1 MSFLQKSF
9 NEELTENV
17 DEVILGILNPE
28 DIQNGSVCEV
38 LTSETYENSI
48 PKTNGLFDLRMGTI
62 EQGLNCETC
71 FQDQRGCVGHFG
83 HIKLVRPLY
92 HMQFLTI
99 LLKIARCFCYSCSE
113 CLLEE
118 NDKEELKYKPMKARF
133 NIAYKKCKENQ
144 NPVCNK
150 CYTIQPIK
158 YVNPKGTQDT
168 KIIAKVYG
176 EFVETIDGEKRK
188 ELKYFSCEQMLDFLK
203 RIRNED
209 LDNIGIPSKTSRPDW
224 MICSVFPVPPP
235 HVRPSVRQ
243 ENNQKSEDDLTHKL
257 AEIINHNQTLH
268 KEMEKDNLQHI
279 EDWTQLLQYH
289 VATFVDNEIPGI
301 PKAMQRSGRP
311 IKSLKQRLSAKDGRM
326 RYNLMGKR
334 GDFTGRTVIT
344 PDPNIELDEIG
355 IPLKIARN
363 LTIPIQVTDN
373 NINILRHYYD
383 NGTDKYPGAK
393 RLERGNKNYS
403 LDGKKFKEQ
412 IGDIRVKDILH
423 RNLINGDYV
432 LFNRQPSLHK
442 MSMMGHR
449 VKVLPVGNTFRMNVS
464 ATSPYNA
471 DFDGDE
477 MNIFLSQCMEG
488 FCELK
493 LLASVPNQIISPQ
506 KNAPVIGLV
515 QDTLYVCPQITNEN
529 VIIPKDIWMNLS
541 LFLNKEQLTLPQQLT
556 GRKIFE
562 TIIPKINIEK
572 DTNLSEVTGNIN
584 DKLKIENG
592 IITRGSLDKK
602 VVGSSHGGI
611 IHVLWKDKGPSESKK
626 FIYNCQ
632 KLCNQ
637 WLLNQGHSIGVS
649 DVILIKPSNL
659 NRNEY
664 IIDNEIY
671 NQITQ
676 ILDNAIYEVDFLLEK
691 AGQGFYETRS
701 TLSVED
707 DIETEILFIVNKAR
721 DNVGKI
727 AMKHS
732 LEFNEG
738 NRLLKMV
745 LSGSKGDKSGV
756 YQIMATMGEAQVGA
770 DRTPKKF
777 YRRVLPHYVK
787 DDNSALSRGF
797 CKSSFKEGMK
807 PLELYQLA
815 IAARIGLIDKTVKTA
830 DTGYT
835 QRRLIKSME
844 DLQVQYDLSVRSAN
858 NSILQFMYGDD
869 GFDATYLENVGFK
882 YHLMKDNEFDANSVN
897 LMNCLETLRKT
908 MKKNDSIVVPFNLD
922 RLFVELSNGDI
933 ELEPLMNNLPLNVGN
948 IIELRNELLRQIE
961 EYNRIDEKMKDLVSD
976 PFFIVKCYI
985 HFYWRDSEIKKKLEK
1000 YPNLKYQHYET
1011 YFKKIFDMF
1020 IHSLCAAGEMVGVLS
1035 GQSIGE
1041 PTTQMSLHQNEKLKI
1056 LIYNKKNN
1064 IYSIS
1069 SAKISDFCDKLI
1081 LQYPNLTFN
1090 TGHYDS
1096 VETNINN
1103 NDIEYYIMS
1112 VDKYEKTNWNK
1123 ISHISRHPV
1132 NGNLVTIKTRS
1143 GRNVTTTLSHSHLIR
1158 KDNIVQPIRG
1168 DELTLGMRIPVS
1180 KKLINPVNTT
1190 INFIKIGEVDYK
1202 LDFML
1207 GWFFGS
1213 YLAEG
1218 FINGNSIEIS
1228 NISDH
1233 YINNVKKIAELFNT
1247 TARVIEKNGEYG
1259 LSITTKFN
1267 NKELSQYIL
1276 ENCNV
1281 GSFNK
1286 KLPDI
1291 AFLSNN
1297 EFKAGILQ
1305 GYIDGDGNFLCDTN
1319 HNQIRC
1325 CSRSKQLI
1333 KDISLLL
1340 NYFDIFGHISE
1351 YNVHNKTLYNLCIS
1365 SKYCYNYLI
1374 NIGSVLHKDKLT
1386 RLNEYNMRN
1395 NIFSLREDIDKINGL
1410 GQIISDCGSKLNLK
1424 GNSRIYKRW
1433 IKKESIGRRTL
1444 EKYYNIFNSHPN
1456 KIIIENEL
1464 SIIQQALY
1472 SDIVWDEII
1481 DINIYTPNQNEYVY
1495 DFTIPINQTFMTD
1508 YGIYVHN
1515 TLNTFH
1521 HTGQGGKSPT
1531 TSGVPR
1537 IKELLGVVKEP
1548 KTPVMSLYIHYK
1560 NNNGDIIS
1568 LPEGYKDYE
1577 YEYIRKFSF
1586 LFNEIYLKDLC
1597 DKVSIELKENNWQ
1610 LVIDFDILTLLKEN
1624 IDSELII
1631 IKILENGFENFA
1643 EGSTIIPNYIT
1654 IGKKNIFQ
1662 LIIAIN
1668 NELLSDIKRMN
1679 GIYLKIKSIENELLN
1694 ILVNGVVNVKNT
1706 YISTLDKEMFV
1717 QTNGS
1722 NLDDVLSRKWQLQIY
1737 DDIYIELDKSRC
1749 RSNNIHEMYN
1759 CFGIEVARETLIYE
1773 FSEVLESTGS
1783 INMRHITVLVD
1794 NMTSK
1799 GMLIP
1804 IDRHG
1809 VKKND
1814 IGPLSRA
1821 TFEETVDQLMKA
1833 AAFGEED
1840 TMRGVSAN
1848 IMMGQLAPCGTGVS
1862 EVMLDETQIFKF
1874 NMRKSIDE
1882 IETEEEEFI
1891 PENKLTDCF
1900 RKLNTY
1906 NYPFGDNKMRTPI
1919 ELPLNN
1925 ENYLRNIETKFNN

>member
-17 DEVILGILNPE
+17 YEVVLGICNPE
-28 DIQNGSVCEV
+28 DIEKGSVCEV
-38 LTSETYENSI
+38 ITSETYENNI

-71 FQDQRGCVGHFG
+71 FQDQRGCGGHFG

-92 HMQFLTI
+92 HMQFINI
-99 LLKIARCFCYSCSE
+99 LMKIAKCFCYCCSE
-113 CLLEE
+113 CLIDEE
-118 NDKEELKYKPMKARF
+118 KKKELRKKPMKIRF
-133 NIAYKKCKENQ
+133 NIAYKECKDKQ
-144 NPVCNK
+144 NPICNK
-150 CYTIQPIK
+150 CYTLQPIK
-158 YVNPKGTQDT
+158 YTNPKGSHDT
-168 KIIAKVYG
+168 KIIAKIYG
-176 EFVETIDGEKRK
+176 EFIETIGGEKKK
-188 ELKYFSCEQMLDFLK
+188 ESKYFPCEQMLEFLK
-203 RIRNED
+203 RIRNDD
-209 LDNIGIPSKTSRPDW
+209 LDTIGIPSKTSRPDW
-224 MICSVFPVPPP
+224 MICTVFPVPPP

-257 AEIINHNQTLH
+257 AEIINHNQTVR
-268 KEMEKDNLQHI
+268 KEMENNNLQHI

-311 IKSLKQRLSAKDGRM
+311 IKSLKQRLQAKDGRM

-334 GDFTGRTVIT
+334 GDFTARTVIT

-363 LTIPIQVTDN
+363 LTIPVQVTEN
-373 NINILRHYYD
+373 NIDDLREFYN

-403 LDGKKFKEQ
+403 LDGKRFKEQ
-412 IGDIRVKDILH
+412 IGDIRIKDIIH
-423 RNLINGDYV
+423 RNLLNGDYV

-449 VKVLPVGNTFRMNVS
+449 IRVLPVGNTFRMNVS

-477 MNIFLSQCMEG
+477 MNVFLTQCMEG
-488 FCELK
+488 MCELK
-493 LLASVPNQIISPQ
+493 FLASVPNQIISPQ

-515 QDTLYVCPQITNEN
+515 QDTLYVCPQITNEK
-529 VIIPKDIWMNLS
+529 VLIPREIWMNLS
-541 LFLNKEQLTLPQQLT
+541 LYLEKEKLPIPSELT

-562 TIIPKINIEK
+562 TILPKINIEK
-572 DTNLSEVTGNIN
+572 DTNLSEFTGNLN
-584 DKLKIENG
+584 DKLKIEDG
-592 IITRGSLDKK
+592 IIKRGSLDKK
-602 VVGSSHGGI
+602 VVGSSHGGF
-611 IHVLWKDKGPSESKK
+611 IHLLWKDKGPNESKK

-637 WLLNQGHSIGVS
+637 WLLNEGHSIGVS
-649 DVILIKPSNL
+649 DVVLIKPIDTNSK
-659 NRNEY
+659 EY
-664 IIDNEIY
+664 ELDTYTYAEMQQIIE
-671 NQITQ
+671 
-676 ILDNAIYEVDFLLEK
+676 NAIYEVDYLLEK
-691 AGQGFYETRS
+691 AGKGFYDTRS

-707 DIETEILFIVNKAR
+707 DIEKEILFVLNKAR

-727 AMKHS
+727 AFKHA
-732 LEFNEG
+732 LEHNPS

-756 YQIMATMGEAQVGA
+756 YQIMATMGEAQVGS

-777 YRRVLPHYVK
+777 YRRVLPHFVK
-787 DDNSALSRGF
+787 DDNSAKARGF

-807 PLELYQLA
+807 PLELYQLG
-815 IAARIGLIDKTVKTA
+815 ISARIGLIDKTVKTA

-858 NSILQFMYGDD
+858 NSILQFIYGDD
-869 GFDATYLENVGFK
+869 GFDATFLEIVGFK
-882 YHLMKDNEFDANSVN
+882 LHLMTDQELKLSENESIDMQ
-897 LMNCLETLRKT
+897 LLRKCL
-908 MKKNDSIVVPFNLD
+908 KNVGSIVVPFNLD
-922 RLFVELSNGDI
+922 RLYVEFK
-933 ELEPLMNNLPLNVGN
+933 
-948 IIELRNELLRQIE
+948 NELIYGKKITKDEIIFMREQLIQKINDYYKLDLLQKKIRQLIA
-961 EYNRIDEKMKDLVSD
+961 D
-976 PFFIVKCYI
+976 PFFIVKSYI
-985 HFYWRDSEIKKKLEK
+985 QLYWRNSEIDNKLSKYPDMSYIQYEK
-1000 YPNLKYQHYET
+1000 YFNKLY
-1011 YFKKIFDMF
+1011 DMF
-1020 IHSLCAAGEMVGVLS
+1020 IMALAAAGEMVGILS

-1056 LIYNKKNN
+1056 LVYNKKNN
-1064 IYSIS
+1064 IYSIRS
-1069 SAKISDFCDKLI
+1069 TKISDFCDKLI
-1081 LQYPNLTFN
+1081 LQYPKFTFN

-1096 VETNINN
+1096 VETDINN

-1143 GRNVTTTLSHSHLIR
+1143 GRYVTTTLSHSHLIR
-1158 KDNIVQPIRG
+1158 KHNIVQPIRG
-1168 DELTLGMRIPVS
+1168 DELKLGMRIPVS

-1207 GWFFGS
+1207 GWFFGA

-1218 FINGNSIEIS
+1218 FINGNSIEIT
-1228 NISDH
+1228 NVSDH

-1247 TARVIEKNGEYG
+1247 TARLINKDGEYG
-1259 LSITTKFN
+1259 LSITTKFS
-1267 NKELSQYIL
+1267 NKELSKYIV

-1297 EFKAGILQ
+1297 EFKAGLLQ
-1305 GYIDGDGNFLCDTN
+1305 GYIDGDGNFICDTN
-1319 HNQIRC
+1319 HNTIRC

-1340 NYFDIFGHISE
+1340 NYFNIFGHISE
-1351 YNVHNKTLYNLCIS
+1351 NIVHNKILYNLCIS
-1365 SKYCYNYLI
+1365 SKYCYSYLM
-1374 NIGSVLHKDKLT
+1374 NIDSVIHKEKLI

-1395 NIFSLREDIDKINGL
+1395 NIYSLKEDIDKINGL

-1424 GNSRIYKRW
+1424 GYSRIYKRW

-1464 SIIQQALY
+1464 SIIKQALY

-1481 DINIYTPNQNEYVY
+1481 DIHIYTPNQNEYVY

-1521 HTGQGGKSPT
+1521 HTGIGGKSPT

-1537 IKELLGVVKEP
+1537 MKELLGVVKEP
-1548 KTPVMSLYIHYK
+1548 KTPVMNLYIEYYNK
-1560 NNNGDIIS
+1560 ELKQITS
-1568 LPEGYKDYE
+1568 LPEVYKDKE
-1577 YEYIRKFSF
+1577 YENIRRFSF
-1586 LFNEIYLKDLC
+1586 LFNEIYMKDLI
-1597 DKVSIELKENNWQ
+1597 DNTEISYNHNQNQNNWVLNIEFKISKLMRNNMNTKTLLTKLINSNVLETNSIDVPVLNENS
-1610 LVIDFDILTLLKEN
+1610 LVIKIN
-1624 IDSELII
+1624 IDNEYLKSNGAFDKINGI
-1631 IKILENGFENFA
+1631 YQRIKILEH
-1643 EGSTIIPNYIT
+1643 
-1654 IGKKNIFQ
+1654 
-1662 LIIAIN
+1662 
-1668 NELLSDIKRMN
+1668 DI
-1679 GIYLKIKSIENELLN
+1679 LQ
-1694 ILVNGVVNVKNT
+1694 ILVNGVINVKNT
-1706 YISTLDKEMFV
+1706 YISTINKEMFV
-1717 QTNGS
+1717 QTSGS
-1722 NLDDVLSRKWQLQIY
+1722 NLEDVLSNKWEY
-1737 DDIYIELDKSRC
+1737 DIDNTYKIILNKSRC

-1759 CFGIEVARETLIYE
+1759 CFGIEVARNSLIEE

-1783 INMRHITVLVD
+1783 INHRHITILVD

-1848 IMMGQLAPCGTGVS
+1848 IMMGQIAPCGTGVMD
-1862 EVMLDETQIFKF
+1862 VMLDEEKLFTF
-1874 NMRKSIDE
+1874 NIKNISNNSIDNE
-1882 IETEEEEFI
+1882 IDDELISEDKI
-1891 PENKLTDCF
+1891 GNCF
-1900 RKLNTY
+1900 KQLNTY
-1906 NYPFGDNKMRTPI
+1906 KYPFDKIQTPV
-1919 ELPLNN
+1919 ELPLMNDKYIQN
-1925 ENYLRNIETKFNN
+1925 LENKFK

>member
-118 NDKEELKYKPMKARF
+118 NDKEDLKYKPMKARF

-449 VKVLPVGNTFRMNVS
+449 VRVLPVGNTFRMNVS

-493 LLASVPNQIISPQ
+493 FLASVPNQIISPQ

-611 IHVLWKDKGPSESKK
+611 IHVLWKDKGPSHSKK

-649 DVILIKPSNL
+649 DVILIKPSNV
-659 NRNEY
+659 NQNEY

-707 DIETEILFIVNKAR
+707 DIETEILYIVNKAR

-815 IAARIGLIDKTVKTA
+815 ISARIGLIDKTVKTA

-882 YHLMKDNEFDANSVN
+882 YHLMKDSEFDANSVN
-897 LMNCLETLRKT
+897 LMECLETLRKT

-922 RLFVELSNGDI
+922 RLFVELSNGDM
-933 ELEPLMNNLPLNVGN
+933 ELYPLVNDLVLNVGN
-948 IIELRNELLRQIE
+948 IIKLRNDLVRQIE

-985 HFYWRDSEIKKKLEK
+985 HFYWRDSEIEKKLTK
-1000 YPNLKYQHYET
+1000 YPNLEYQHYET

-1020 IHSLCAAGEMVGVLS
+1020 IQSLCAAGEMVGVLS

-1041 PTTQMSLHQNEKLKI
+1041 PTTQL
-1056 LIYNKKNN
+1056 
-1064 IYSIS
+1064 
-1069 SAKISDFCDKLI
+1069 
-1081 LQYPNLTFN
+1081 
-1090 TGHYDS
+1090 
-1096 VETNINN
+1096 
-1103 NDIEYYIMS
+1103 
-1112 VDKYEKTNWNK
+1112 
-1123 ISHISRHPV
+1123 
-1132 NGNLVTIKTRS
+1132 
-1143 GRNVTTTLSHSHLIR
+1143 
-1158 KDNIVQPIRG
+1158 
-1168 DELTLGMRIPVS
+1168 
-1180 KKLINPVNTT
+1180 
-1190 INFIKIGEVDYK
+1190 
-1202 LDFML
+1202 
-1207 GWFFGS
+1207 
-1213 YLAEG
+1213 
-1218 FINGNSIEIS
+1218 
-1228 NISDH
+1228 
-1233 YINNVKKIAELFNT
+1233 
-1247 TARVIEKNGEYG
+1247 
-1259 LSITTKFN
+1259 
-1267 NKELSQYIL
+1267 
-1276 ENCNV
+1276 
-1281 GSFNK
+1281 
-1286 KLPDI
+1286 
-1291 AFLSNN
+1291 
-1297 EFKAGILQ
+1297 
-1305 GYIDGDGNFLCDTN
+1305 
-1319 HNQIRC
+1319 
-1325 CSRSKQLI
+1325 
-1333 KDISLLL
+1333 
-1340 NYFDIFGHISE
+1340 
-1351 YNVHNKTLYNLCIS
+1351 
-1365 SKYCYNYLI
+1365 
-1374 NIGSVLHKDKLT
+1374 
-1386 RLNEYNMRN
+1386 
-1395 NIFSLREDIDKINGL
+1395 
-1410 GQIISDCGSKLNLK
+1410 
-1424 GNSRIYKRW
+1424 
-1433 IKKESIGRRTL
+1433 
-1444 EKYYNIFNSHPN
+1444 
-1456 KIIIENEL
+1456 
-1464 SIIQQALY
+1464 
-1472 SDIVWDEII
+1472 
-1481 DINIYTPNQNEYVY
+1481 
-1495 DFTIPINQTFMTD
+1495 
-1508 YGIYVHN
+1508 

-1568 LPEGYKDYE
+1568 LPEGYKENE

-1631 IKILENGFENFA
+1631 RKILENGFENFA
-1643 EGSTIIPNYIT
+1643 GGSTIIPNYIT

-1722 NLDDVLSRKWQLQIY
+1722 NLDDVLSRKWQLQIN
-1737 DDIYIELDKSRC
+1737 DEIYIELDKSRC

>member
-118 NDKEELKYKPMKARF
+118 NDKEDLKYKPMKARF

-449 VKVLPVGNTFRMNVS
+449 VRVLPVGNTFRMNVS

-493 LLASVPNQIISPQ
+493 FLASVPNQIISPQ

-611 IHVLWKDKGPSESKK
+611 IHVLWKDKGPSHSKK

-649 DVILIKPSNL
+649 DVILIKPSNV
-659 NRNEY
+659 NQNEY

-815 IAARIGLIDKTVKTA
+815 ISARIGLIDKTVKTA

-882 YHLMKDNEFDANSVN
+882 YHLMKDNEFDANSVD

-922 RLFVELSNGDI
+922 RLFVELSNGDM
-933 ELEPLMNNLPLNVGN
+933 ELYPLVNDLPLNVGN
-948 IIELRNELLRQIE
+948 IIELRNELVRQIE
-961 EYNRIDEKMKDLVSD
+961 EYNRIDEKMKNLVSD

-985 HFYWRDSEIKKKLEK
+985 QFYWRDSEIEKKLEK
-1000 YPNLKYQHYET
+1000 YPNLEYQHYET

-1020 IHSLCAAGEMVGVLS
+1020 IQSLCAAGEMVGVLS

-1041 PTTQMSLHQNEKLKI
+1041 PTTQL
-1056 LIYNKKNN
+1056 
-1064 IYSIS
+1064 
-1069 SAKISDFCDKLI
+1069 
-1081 LQYPNLTFN
+1081 
-1090 TGHYDS
+1090 
-1096 VETNINN
+1096 
-1103 NDIEYYIMS
+1103 
-1112 VDKYEKTNWNK
+1112 
-1123 ISHISRHPV
+1123 
-1132 NGNLVTIKTRS
+1132 
-1143 GRNVTTTLSHSHLIR
+1143 
-1158 KDNIVQPIRG
+1158 
-1168 DELTLGMRIPVS
+1168 
-1180 KKLINPVNTT
+1180 
-1190 INFIKIGEVDYK
+1190 
-1202 LDFML
+1202 
-1207 GWFFGS
+1207 
-1213 YLAEG
+1213 
-1218 FINGNSIEIS
+1218 
-1228 NISDH
+1228 
-1233 YINNVKKIAELFNT
+1233 
-1247 TARVIEKNGEYG
+1247 
-1259 LSITTKFN
+1259 
-1267 NKELSQYIL
+1267 
-1276 ENCNV
+1276 
-1281 GSFNK
+1281 
-1286 KLPDI
+1286 
-1291 AFLSNN
+1291 
-1297 EFKAGILQ
+1297 
-1305 GYIDGDGNFLCDTN
+1305 
-1319 HNQIRC
+1319 
-1325 CSRSKQLI
+1325 
-1333 KDISLLL
+1333 
-1340 NYFDIFGHISE
+1340 
-1351 YNVHNKTLYNLCIS
+1351 
-1365 SKYCYNYLI
+1365 
-1374 NIGSVLHKDKLT
+1374 
-1386 RLNEYNMRN
+1386 
-1395 NIFSLREDIDKINGL
+1395 
-1410 GQIISDCGSKLNLK
+1410 
-1424 GNSRIYKRW
+1424 
-1433 IKKESIGRRTL
+1433 
-1444 EKYYNIFNSHPN
+1444 
-1456 KIIIENEL
+1456 
-1464 SIIQQALY
+1464 
-1472 SDIVWDEII
+1472 
-1481 DINIYTPNQNEYVY
+1481 
-1495 DFTIPINQTFMTD
+1495 
-1508 YGIYVHN
+1508 

-1568 LPEGYKDYE
+1568 LPEGYKENE

-1631 IKILENGFENFA
+1631 RKILENGFENFA
-1643 EGSTIIPNYIT
+1643 GGSTIIPNYIT

-1722 NLDDVLSRKWQLQIY
+1722 NLDDVLSRKWQLQIN
-1737 DDIYIELDKSRC
+1737 DEIYIELDKSRC

>member
-118 NDKEELKYKPMKARF
+118 NDKEDLKYKPMKARF

-449 VKVLPVGNTFRMNVS
+449 VRVLPVGNTFRMNVS

-493 LLASVPNQIISPQ
+493 FLASVPNQIISPQ

-611 IHVLWKDKGPSESKK
+611 IHVLWKDKGPSHSKK

-649 DVILIKPSNL
+649 DVILIKPSNV
-659 NRNEY
+659 NQNEY

-707 DIETEILFIVNKAR
+707 DIETEILYIVNKAR

-815 IAARIGLIDKTVKTA
+815 ISARIGLIDKTVKTA

-882 YHLMKDNEFDANSVN
+882 YHLMKDNEFDANSVD

-922 RLFVELSNGDI
+922 RLFVELSNGDM
-933 ELEPLMNNLPLNVGN
+933 ELYPLVNDLPLNVGN
-948 IIELRNELLRQIE
+948 IIELRNDLVRQIE

-985 HFYWRDSEIKKKLEK
+985 HFYWRDSEIEKKLTK
-1000 YPNLKYQHYET
+1000 YPNLEYQHYET

-1020 IHSLCAAGEMVGVLS
+1020 IQSLCAAGEMVGVLS

-1041 PTTQMSLHQNEKLKI
+1041 PTTQL
-1056 LIYNKKNN
+1056 
-1064 IYSIS
+1064 
-1069 SAKISDFCDKLI
+1069 
-1081 LQYPNLTFN
+1081 
-1090 TGHYDS
+1090 
-1096 VETNINN
+1096 
-1103 NDIEYYIMS
+1103 
-1112 VDKYEKTNWNK
+1112 
-1123 ISHISRHPV
+1123 
-1132 NGNLVTIKTRS
+1132 
-1143 GRNVTTTLSHSHLIR
+1143 
-1158 KDNIVQPIRG
+1158 
-1168 DELTLGMRIPVS
+1168 
-1180 KKLINPVNTT
+1180 
-1190 INFIKIGEVDYK
+1190 
-1202 LDFML
+1202 
-1207 GWFFGS
+1207 
-1213 YLAEG
+1213 
-1218 FINGNSIEIS
+1218 
-1228 NISDH
+1228 
-1233 YINNVKKIAELFNT
+1233 
-1247 TARVIEKNGEYG
+1247 
-1259 LSITTKFN
+1259 
-1267 NKELSQYIL
+1267 
-1276 ENCNV
+1276 
-1281 GSFNK
+1281 
-1286 KLPDI
+1286 
-1291 AFLSNN
+1291 
-1297 EFKAGILQ
+1297 
-1305 GYIDGDGNFLCDTN
+1305 
-1319 HNQIRC
+1319 
-1325 CSRSKQLI
+1325 
-1333 KDISLLL
+1333 
-1340 NYFDIFGHISE
+1340 
-1351 YNVHNKTLYNLCIS
+1351 
-1365 SKYCYNYLI
+1365 
-1374 NIGSVLHKDKLT
+1374 
-1386 RLNEYNMRN
+1386 
-1395 NIFSLREDIDKINGL
+1395 
-1410 GQIISDCGSKLNLK
+1410 
-1424 GNSRIYKRW
+1424 
-1433 IKKESIGRRTL
+1433 
-1444 EKYYNIFNSHPN
+1444 
-1456 KIIIENEL
+1456 
-1464 SIIQQALY
+1464 
-1472 SDIVWDEII
+1472 
-1481 DINIYTPNQNEYVY
+1481 
-1495 DFTIPINQTFMTD
+1495 
-1508 YGIYVHN
+1508 

-1568 LPEGYKDYE
+1568 LPEGYKENE

-1631 IKILENGFENFA
+1631 RKILENGFENFA
-1643 EGSTIIPNYIT
+1643 GGSTIIPNYIT
-1654 IGKKNIFQ
+1654 IGEKNMFQ

-1722 NLDDVLSRKWQLQIY
+1722 NLDDVLSRKWQLQIN
-1737 DDIYIELDKSRC
+1737 DEIYIELDKSRC

>member
-118 NDKEELKYKPMKARF
+118 NDKEDLKYKPMKARF

-449 VKVLPVGNTFRMNVS
+449 VRVLPVGNTFRMNVS

-493 LLASVPNQIISPQ
+493 FLASVPNQIISPQ

-611 IHVLWKDKGPSESKK
+611 IHVLWKDKGPSHSKK

-649 DVILIKPSNL
+649 DVILIKPSNV
-659 NRNEY
+659 NQNEY

-815 IAARIGLIDKTVKTA
+815 ISARIGLIDKTVKTA

-882 YHLMKDNEFDANSVN
+882 YHLMKDSEFDANSVN
-897 LMNCLETLRKT
+897 LMDCLETLRKT

-922 RLFVELSNGDI
+922 RLFVELSNGDM
-933 ELEPLMNNLPLNVGN
+933 ELYPLVNDLPLNVGN
-948 IIELRNELLRQIE
+948 IIELRNDLVRQIE

-985 HFYWRDSEIKKKLEK
+985 HFYWRDSEIEKKLTK
-1000 YPNLKYQHYET
+1000 YPNLEYQHYET

-1020 IHSLCAAGEMVGVLS
+1020 IQSLCAAGEMVGVLS

-1041 PTTQMSLHQNEKLKI
+1041 PTTQL
-1056 LIYNKKNN
+1056 
-1064 IYSIS
+1064 
-1069 SAKISDFCDKLI
+1069 
-1081 LQYPNLTFN
+1081 
-1090 TGHYDS
+1090 
-1096 VETNINN
+1096 
-1103 NDIEYYIMS
+1103 
-1112 VDKYEKTNWNK
+1112 
-1123 ISHISRHPV
+1123 
-1132 NGNLVTIKTRS
+1132 
-1143 GRNVTTTLSHSHLIR
+1143 
-1158 KDNIVQPIRG
+1158 
-1168 DELTLGMRIPVS
+1168 
-1180 KKLINPVNTT
+1180 
-1190 INFIKIGEVDYK
+1190 
-1202 LDFML
+1202 
-1207 GWFFGS
+1207 
-1213 YLAEG
+1213 
-1218 FINGNSIEIS
+1218 
-1228 NISDH
+1228 
-1233 YINNVKKIAELFNT
+1233 
-1247 TARVIEKNGEYG
+1247 
-1259 LSITTKFN
+1259 
-1267 NKELSQYIL
+1267 
-1276 ENCNV
+1276 
-1281 GSFNK
+1281 
-1286 KLPDI
+1286 
-1291 AFLSNN
+1291 
-1297 EFKAGILQ
+1297 
-1305 GYIDGDGNFLCDTN
+1305 
-1319 HNQIRC
+1319 
-1325 CSRSKQLI
+1325 
-1333 KDISLLL
+1333 
-1340 NYFDIFGHISE
+1340 
-1351 YNVHNKTLYNLCIS
+1351 
-1365 SKYCYNYLI
+1365 
-1374 NIGSVLHKDKLT
+1374 
-1386 RLNEYNMRN
+1386 
-1395 NIFSLREDIDKINGL
+1395 
-1410 GQIISDCGSKLNLK
+1410 
-1424 GNSRIYKRW
+1424 
-1433 IKKESIGRRTL
+1433 
-1444 EKYYNIFNSHPN
+1444 
-1456 KIIIENEL
+1456 
-1464 SIIQQALY
+1464 
-1472 SDIVWDEII
+1472 
-1481 DINIYTPNQNEYVY
+1481 
-1495 DFTIPINQTFMTD
+1495 
-1508 YGIYVHN
+1508 

-1568 LPEGYKDYE
+1568 LPEGYKENE

-1631 IKILENGFENFA
+1631 RKILENGFENFA
-1643 EGSTIIPNYIT
+1643 GGSTIIPNYIT

-1722 NLDDVLSRKWQLQIY
+1722 NLDDVLSRKWQLQIN
-1737 DDIYIELDKSRC
+1737 DEIYIELDKSRC